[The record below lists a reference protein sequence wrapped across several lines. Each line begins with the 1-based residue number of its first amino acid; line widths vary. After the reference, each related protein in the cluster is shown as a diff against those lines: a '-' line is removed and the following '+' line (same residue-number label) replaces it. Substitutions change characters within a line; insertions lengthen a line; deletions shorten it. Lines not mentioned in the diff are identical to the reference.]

1 MITASLLNNQIKRFS
16 KSNTLLDMMI
26 EFERV
31 LDNIDIYAYKN
42 WEHGEV
48 LAGPHL
54 ERHYVRVKLLWPEN
68 LMPDPQGAKRLMAR
82 ECLVKYTR
90 ETLVRPAQVNTS
102 ADIEYVIKDDGRQI
116 MKPRKVSEPV
126 WVVEI
131 HMPRKY
137 VDEFASDLLALHDE
151 EYLDSE
157 SLNAENQ
164 ISQEFDQG
172 GS

>member
-1 MITASLLNNQIKRFS
+1 MIAANLLNNQIKRFS

-54 ERHYVRVKLLWPEN
+54 ERHYVRIKLMWPER
-68 LMPDPQGAKRLMAR
+68 LMPDPDGAKRLMAR

-90 ETLVRPAQVNTS
+90 DTLVKPAKVTSS
-102 ADIEYVIKDDGRQI
+102 ADIEFSVRDDGRQV
-116 MKPRKVSEPV
+116 MKPRKESEPV

-131 HMPRKY
+131 YMPRKY
-137 VDEFASDLLALHDE
+137 VDEFASDMLAIQDE

-157 SLNAENQ
+157 SLNAETQ
-164 ISQEFDQG
+164 IEQEFEQG
-172 GS
+172 GL